1 MKTRLVSGG
10 PTYKNNDKGKEKDM
24 EFLKEILGEELFNQM
39 AEKINAHNGNEAN
52 KDNQIKIGNLGTG
65 EYVSAA
71 KHKALQDA
79 MGGKDAELENA
90 NNLIAELQKASK
102 GNEEMQ
108 QKFKDYET
116 ANAELQKQLQETKV
130 KYAFDVMLMDAG
142 VTDKDERE
150 FLAYK
155 YESKLKEEGKTL
167 ELDENEHIKGSEA
180 IIDSMKTMRPKAFES
195 ASNSDGFQVMGDNR
209 LPQNDNRTVKPT
221 KEQFRQMS
229 YEERLA
235 IKQKNEQLYKELAK

>member
-1 MKTRLVSGG
+1 M
-10 PTYKNNDKGKEKDM
+10 D
-24 EFLKEILGEELFNQM
+24 FLKELLGEELFNQLSS
-39 AEKINAHNGNEAN
+39 KINEHNGNEAN
-52 KDNQIKIGNLGTG
+52 KDNQIKIGNLGSG

-71 KHKALQDA
+71 KYKALQDTVS
-79 MGGKDAELENA
+79 GKDAEIENA

-108 QKFKDYET
+108 QKFKEYEDT
-116 ANAELQKQLQETKV
+116 NAKLQEQLRETKV

-167 ELDENEHIKGSEA
+167 ELDENEHIKGSET

-195 ASNSDGFQVMGDNR
+195 AQNSEGFQVMGDNK
-209 LPQNDNRTVKPT
+209 LPQSDNRTVTPT